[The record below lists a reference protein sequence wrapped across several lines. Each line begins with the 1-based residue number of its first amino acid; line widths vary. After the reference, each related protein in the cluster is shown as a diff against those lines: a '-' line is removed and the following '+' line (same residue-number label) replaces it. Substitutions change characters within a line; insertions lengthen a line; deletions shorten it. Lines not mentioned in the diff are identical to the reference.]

1 MMAVVGHFP
10 LMGCQRQ
17 TNLTPA
23 TVYLYIYIYRHS
35 AAVQCVMNIAAT
47 SLGSQR

>member
-23 TVYLYIYIYRHS
+23 TVYIYIYIYTLLQS
-35 AAVQCVMNIAAT
+35 SV
-47 SLGSQR
+47 S